1 MKLINVRIKNYKCI
15 EDSNAFSIDDVT
27 CLVGKNESG
36 KSALLEA
43 IEKLN
48 PIDASNAGFHELDFP
63 RRRQSQAKQDNS
75 IESAE
80 ALVTTWQLDE
90 SDQDA
95 LKEQFCINPIKGEPF
110 ERTQGY
116 GKGSTWAISVK
127 DIELVKAYLDDS
139 KLNEAEKKDL
149 ADVKTIEN
157 LISKLS
163 EIPDR
168 SQNQQEL
175 LDLLNADFKRGTATL
190 GVIDFLV
197 TRLPKVLYFSEYY
210 RMPGRASVE
219 EIKRLKASGQLEA
232 SHKVFLALLAL
243 ASTKLDDFEN
253 VHLSEQLYANLEGVS
268 NRITDEIFEFW
279 SQNKNLE
286 VEFKY
291 DQGRSEDPAP
301 FNSGWV
307 FSTRIKNTRHRAS
320 VNFDERSTGFIWF
333 FSFLVWFSQVKQ
345 EYGEN
350 LLILLDE
357 PGLALHAKAQADLLR
372 YINERLKGRYQVI
385 YTTHSPFMIDPENL
399 MSVRTVEDKVGP
411 NNEVEG
417 TKVGDAVLSADKD
430 TLMPLMGAL
439 GIEITQTLFVGPHTI
454 IVEGPGDILYLTAM
468 SSELKKKG
476 RTGLDP
482 RWTIAPAGGLDKVQS
497 FVSLFSSAVKNI
509 AVLTDFATGDR
520 NKIENLRKSKLLADG
535 RILTAEKYA
544 GQAEADIED
553 ILGRDAYIAL
563 VNMTYELK
571 GKSALP
577 AKKPSDAPMRCLKE
591 VEAHMALQADKPEF
605 DHFAPSRYLI
615 ENLGELA
622 GTLPGFDAALQRFEE
637 VFKDLNKLLDLI

>member
-1 MKLINVRIKNYKCI
+1 MKLTKVRVQNYKCVD
-15 EDSNAFSIDDVT
+15 DSNEFSIGDVT

-36 KSALLEA
+36 KSAILEA

-48 PIDASNAGFHELDFP
+48 PLETSRAKFDELDYP
-63 RRRQSQAKQDNS
+63 RRRLSQAKQDGALGKETALTTSWELDN
-75 IESAE
+75 EDVE
-80 ALVTTWQLDE
+80 ALAE
-90 SDQDA
+90 
-95 LKEQFCINPIKGEPF
+95 EFYINPVKSKQVEVS
-110 ERTQGY
+110 QGY
-116 GKGSTWAISVK
+116 GTGSTWSFSV
-127 DIELVKAYLDDS
+127 DDSALVKVYVDRS
-139 KLNEAEKKDL
+139 NLNEAEKEQVEKL
-149 ADVKTIEN
+149 ASIEELIKN
-157 LISKLS
+157 LTALESRS
-163 EIPDR
+163 ET
-168 SQNQQEL
+168 QEEL
-175 LDLLNADFKRGTATL
+175 LTLLNADFKRGRAIL
-190 GVIDFLV
+190 GVIDFLSA
-197 TRLPKVLYFSEYY
+197 RLPKVLYFSEYF

-219 EIKRLKASGQLEA
+219 EIKRLRDSGHLAA

-253 VHLSEQLYANLEGVS
+253 VQLSEQLYANLEGVS

-291 DQGRSEDPAP
+291 DQGRAEDPAP

-372 YINERLKGRYQVI
+372 YINQRLKGKYQVI

-399 MSVRTVEDKVGP
+399 MSVRTVEDKLGP
-411 NNEVEG
+411 SNEVEG

-468 SSELKKKG
+468 SSELKRRG

-497 FVSLFSSAVKNI
+497 FVSLFSAAVKNI
-509 AVLTDFATGDR
+509 AVLTDFATGDK
-520 NKIENLRKSKLLADG
+520 NKIENLRKSKLLEDG

-553 ILGRDAYIAL
+553 ILGRDTYVGL
-563 VNMTYELK
+563 VNKAYELK

-577 AKKPSDAPMRCLKE
+577 SKKPADAPVRCLKE
-591 VEAHMALQADKPEF
+591 VEAHMALQADKPKF

-615 ENLGELA
+615 ENLGQLA
-622 GTLPGFDAALQRFEE
+622 SSLPGFDVALDRFEE
-637 VFKDLNKLLDLI
+637 VFKDLNKLLD